1 MLTLPNSVHITPE
14 DIKTYAQDGV
24 VCLRGVL
31 SLQEVE
37 KLRADVNTQMKTLNK
52 SHTAYDFQAIAR
64 QAWSDDDAFEVG
76 DAGRFEMAML
86 DMILDLDETARPI
99 IESGMEI
106 DEKGQFFYDAAGWR
120 FHAGIRDVAL
130 DSDLPLACSHLLDT
144 GYLNFWEDTTFVKAP
159 GTAQKTTFHQDYG
172 YFQIEGEKCCIVWI
186 PLDPVDN
193 ENGNMEYIRGSH
205 KWGEAYAPN
214 VLISQS
220 THPMSPFGKLPDIE
234 AAPDK
239 YDIVSFDVDPG
250 DVIIHHVMTV
260 HGSRGNM
267 SKDRLRRAISL
278 RYCGDDV
285 SYLDR
290 PGAVVQPY
298 LQDQLNDG
306 DPLYS
311 KDYPLVW
318 PRPFPGAKLAPLFAD
333 IAPLSEPGKQP
344 EIRRF

>member
-1 MLTLPNSVHITPE
+1 MIAPPKTPQISQE
-14 DIKTYAQDGV
+14 QLKAYQRDGV

-31 SLQEVE
+31 TEEEVE
-37 KLRADVNTQMKTLNK
+37 KLRRDVKAQMDTLK
-52 SHTAYDFQAIAR
+52 VSQTAYDFQAIAR
-64 QAWSDDDAFEVG
+64 YAWGEDSSIEMAKE
-76 DAGRFEMAML
+76 GRFEMAML

-99 IESGMEI
+99 VEDGMEI
-106 DEKGQFFYDAAGWR
+106 DDKGQFFYDAAGWR
-120 FHAGIRDVAL
+120 FHSGIRDVAL
-130 DSDLPLACSHLLDT
+130 DSNLPLACAHLLET
-144 GYLNFWEDTTFVKAP
+144 SYLNFWEDTTFVKKP
-159 GTAQKTTFHQDYG
+159 STAQKTTFHQDYG

-205 KWGEAYAPN
+205 KWGESYAPN

-220 THPMSPFGKLPDIE
+220 THPMSPFDKLPDIE
-234 AAPDK
+234 SEPEK
-239 YDIVSFDVDPG
+239 YDIVSFDVQPG

-267 SKDRLRRAISL
+267 SKNRLRRAISF

-285 SYLDR
+285 RYLDR

-318 PRPFPGAKLAPLFAD
+318 PRPYPGAKLSPLFAD
-333 IAPLSEPGKQP
+333 MTPASEPGKQP